1 MTVIRKD
8 YLIQSDRYRQ
18 PTVMNPPLGQRAE
31 NARHAIWHFAELIAI
46 DVAVGVTWD
55 ELDGRSKIAQWRTIE
70 AYAVC
75 QPLVGGDGLNESLY
89 EGERTEAAIIVHIDN
104 EDPRN
109 LALASTYSD
118 IFPNGIYLGG
128 LDSVSSHPQIG
139 FPTIINF
146 DGQKWKPRHTARL
159 NKAGDETH
167 PAMNGAYRSECYL
180 WRDNHQEMQ
189 AGFGDGLTDL

>member
-1 MTVIRKD
+1 MTIIRRD
-8 YLIQSDRYRQ
+8 YLIQGGNYKQ

-31 NARHAIWHFAELIAI
+31 NARHAIWHFAELITI
-46 DVAVGVTWD
+46 DVALNVEWSKQ
-55 ELDGRSKIAQWRTIE
+55 DGRAYIGEWRTIQ

-75 QPLVGGDGLNESLY
+75 QPRTDDGQHQGLY
-89 EGERTEAAIIVHIDN
+89 EGERTEAAIVVHIDN

-109 LALASTYSD
+109 VALEPTYAD

-128 LDSVSSHPQIG
+128 VDAVTEHEQLRV
-139 FPTIINF
+139 PTIVNF
-146 DGQKWKPRHTARL
+146 RGQKWKPISTMQL

-167 PAMNGAYRSECYL
+167 PYLNGAYRSECIL

-189 AGFGDGLTDL
+189 AGYGDGLTDL